1 MKGKLFKILS
11 YILVAL
17 VASALTLLA
26 VLVFARNGYSKLEQ
40 LEDLILE
47 RFIGEVDRTA
57 MEDAAARAMVDSLGD
72 RWSYYLSAEEFK
84 DYQEQMAN
92 AYVGIGVTIQPRED
106 GTGLQVVQVT
116 AGASAEQAGILAGD
130 IIIRVD
136 GTSVADLD
144 TSEVRNLIRG
154 EAGSTVKVTVLR
166 NGEEKEF
173 TVVRKEIQTPVATH
187 TMLENNIGLVT
198 IVNFDSR
205 CADETIAAIESLL
218 EQGAQRLIFDV
229 RYNPGGYKKE
239 LVKVLDYLCP
249 EGLLFRSEYYNG
261 KIEDDMSDESCL
273 NVPMAVLVNG
283 SSYSAAE
290 FFAAALRDYDKAVI
304 IGEQTCGK
312 GYFQS
317 TFQLQDGSAVGLS
330 IGKYY
335 TPGGVSLA
343 DVGIT
348 PDLQIDVDDETAAK
362 IYSGTLDPMEDPQ
375 ILAAIDAL
383 K

>member
-40 LEDLILE
+40 LEDLIME

-218 EQGAQRLIFDV
+218 EQGAQKLIFDV

>member
-1 MKGKLFKILS
+1 MKGKLFKVLS

-17 VASALTLLA
+17 LASSLTLFA
-26 VLVFARNGYSKLEQ
+26 VVIFAGTGYSKLEQ
-40 LEDLILE
+40 LEDLILDK
-47 RFIGEVDRTA
+47 FIGEADRTA
-57 MEDAAARAMVDSLGD
+57 MEDAAAAAMVNSLGD
-72 RWSYYLSAEEFK
+72 RWSYYLSAEEYK
-84 DYQEQMAN
+84 DYMEQMNN

-136 GTSVADLD
+136 GTSVAGLD
-144 TSEVRNLIRG
+144 TSAVRNLIRG

-166 NGEEKEF
+166 NGAEKEF
-173 TVVRKEIQTPVATH
+173 TVTRKEIQTPVATH

-198 IVNFDSR
+198 IFNFDSR

-218 EQGAQRLIFDV
+218 DQGAQKLIFDV
-229 RYNPGGYKKE
+229 RYNPGGYKNE

-261 KIEDDMSDESCL
+261 KIEDDMSDAGCL

-304 IGEQTCGK
+304 VGEQTCGK

-317 TFQLQDGSAVGLS
+317 TFRLKDGSAVGLS

-335 TPGGVSLA
+335 TPAGVSLA
-343 DVGIT
+343 DVGIA
-348 PDLQIDVDDETAAK
+348 PDVPVEVDEETALK